1 MPTNS
6 ISRRLLF
13 AIWFLLLLVLG
24 IPFVYM
30 AVSLKADLRTDMT
43 NSAAAELRTVEWML
57 SKQPPFASYEELDK
71 WATEYQKAS
80 GVRFSYIVKDR
91 LVADSSVPYDDVL
104 RSVYHGDRPEILE
117 ARNKGFGTD
126 ERSSETLGRNFLYA
140 ATAADNI
147 PGLEPGFIRL
157 AQPSFI
163 ISKKISRLYVGLG
176 LIFIAAF
183 LGSDILCTF
192 IVRAIMKG
200 AWEMV
205 ATSKA
210 IGDGHYHRR
219 LHPTKWREL
228 QPLVAAVNRMAE
240 NIETQLDKLE
250 EQNGRW
256 SALFNGM
263 REGVMVVG
271 RDGRIR
277 SCNKSA
283 RRMFP
288 GLENP
293 VGFSPMEATMI
304 PELQEQV
311 DALCASEA
319 GEFGPDGD
327 RDKDREHE
335 APLEHRV
342 FCVSLPDSRH
352 IEITSVPFRH
362 GNGRELVLV
371 FTDVSERERVEQLRR
386 DFVANVSHEIKTP
399 LTSIR
404 GYAELLLDNPDT
416 PTEQR
421 NQFLQIIMKNTEH
434 MVKIA
439 ASLLVLAK
447 SEHQTRSPKAEPL
460 DLLPILRGT
469 IADLTPLARSE
480 DMEITLALAP
490 ELREQSVM
498 VQGNVEGLAEVFH
511 NLLDNALKYGKT
523 GGKVDIIAAKEHL
536 VPPANGSDIPLYRLE
551 DAAPDARLGTFV
563 TLRFRDFG
571 PGIPVSS
578 REQVFQ
584 RFYRMNSNGEHQKN
598 GHAGLGLSICRRII
612 KSLGGHIWAESP
624 ADNGPGVVLTV
635 ALRPAE

>member
-1 MPTNS
+1 MPTDS

-24 IPFVYM
+24 IPFVYI
-30 AVSLKADLRTDMT
+30 ALSLKADLHTDMT
-43 NSAAAELRTVEWML
+43 NSAVAELRTVEWVL
-57 SKQPPFASYEELDK
+57 SKQGPFASYEELDK

-80 GVRFSYIVKDR
+80 GVRFSYIVNDR
-91 LVADSSVPYDDVL
+91 LVADSSVPYDDVQ
-104 RSVYHGDRPEILE
+104 RSSYHGDRPEILE
-117 ARNKGFGTD
+117 ARSKEFGTD
-126 ERSSETLGRNFLYA
+126 ERPSETLGKNFLYA
-140 ATAADNI
+140 AIYSDAV

-157 AQPSFI
+157 SQPAFAVA
-163 ISKKISRLYVGLG
+163 KKISRLYVGLG

-183 LGSDILCTF
+183 LGSGLLCTF

-200 AWEMV
+200 AWDMV
-205 ATSKA
+205 TTSKA

-219 LHPTKWREL
+219 LHPSKWREL
-228 QPLVAAVNRMAE
+228 QPLVVAVNCMAE
-240 NIETQLDKLE
+240 NIEKQLDELE

-256 SALFNGM
+256 TALFNGM

-271 RDGRIR
+271 RDGKI
-277 SCNKSA
+277 SSFNKSVQ
-283 RRMFP
+283 RMFP
-288 GLENP
+288 GLVNP
-293 VGFSPMEATMI
+293 VGVSPMEATMI

-311 DALCASEA
+311 DALCGNGDGEASGVLDSEQENA
-319 GEFGPDGD
+319 LADQEYQ
-327 RDKDREHE
+327 
-335 APLEHRV
+335 A
-342 FCVSLPDSRH
+342 FCVSLPDGRH
-352 IEITSVPFRH
+352 LEITSVPFRH
-362 GNGRELVLV
+362 GDSRELVLV

-416 PTEQR
+416 PAEQR
-421 NQFLQIIMKNTEH
+421 NHFLQIIMKNTEH

-460 DLLPILRGT
+460 DLMPILRGT
-469 IADLTPLARSE
+469 IADLMPLAQSE
-480 DMEITLALAP
+480 GIEIALDVAQ
-490 ELREQSVM
+490 ELREQALM
-498 VQGNVEGLAEVFH
+498 IQGNTEGLSEVFH
-511 NLLDNALKYGKT
+511 NLLDNALKYGKE
-523 GGKVDIIAAKEHL
+523 GSRVDIAVTREHL
-536 VPPANGSDIPLYRLE
+536 VPPANGSDIPAYQLQQTR
-551 DAAPDARLGTFV
+551 ADARLGTFV
-563 TLRFRDFG
+563 TIRFRDFG
-571 PGIPVSS
+571 PGIPASS

-584 RFYRMNSNGEHQKN
+584 RFYRMTANGEHQKN

-624 ADNGPGVVLTV
+624 ADGGPGVVLTV